1 MFLAIPPLVAALLV
15 ARGERAHYLQRVAPT
30 VLGGA
35 VFAGLLLAEGYGTL
49 LVASQSSLDATG
61 LGMRVVANAKIVR
74 EWFMPLLTPAIVW
87 LAAGGVLCAFVR
99 RLGHRRRSVFLVA
112 LVVLVR
118 PAVRDGLD
126 EVVSALRPLPRRA
139 RDSVGGADRSCPRGD
154 RRSAAGEGVR
164 IGRAHRRQRGHRG
177 NSAGAMVTC
186 LPRILT
192 VIMDPTRAVLPF
204 VERSMYIDGTSS
216 GYGLPELA
224 AFLAEQAERSAI
236 NVVRFTRTPAKEAIR
251 LYLPAT
257 VSAQVHLLDPPP
269 EPVADQIA
277 KLADVRRTLLIVDQ
291 ELDHPAAASQGPVLN
306 ARQIW
311 SHTRPGGE
319 TRLEVWE
326 MPPA

>member
-1 MFLAIPPLVAALLV
+1 ML
-15 ARGERAHYLQRVAPT
+15 
-30 VLGGA
+30 
-35 VFAGLLLAEGYGTL
+35 
-49 LVASQSSLDATG
+49 
-61 LGMRVVANAKIVR
+61 R
-74 EWFMPLLTPAIVW
+74 EWFMPLLTPAIVC
-87 LAAGGVLCAFVR
+87 LAAGGGLCAFVR
-99 RLGHRRRSVFLVA
+99 RLGHRAEVVFLVA
-112 LVVLVR
+112 LVVLSVLPYAMVSTKWYPR
-118 PAVRDGLD
+118 YALFL
-126 EVVSALRPLPRRA
+126 VVPVALLVARTMVALAAIIARPLA
-139 RDSVGGADRSCPRGD
+139 RVSE
-154 RRSAAGEGVR
+154 SAERIAGNVV
-164 IGRAHRRQRGHRG
+164 I
-177 NSAGAMVTC
+177 AGTLLALMVTC
-186 LPRILT
+186 APRILT

-204 VERSMYIDGTSS
+204 VERSTYIDGTSS
-216 GYGLPELA
+216 GYGLPELG
-224 AFLAEQAERSAI
+224 AFLAEQAERSTI

-277 KLADVRRTLLIVDQ
+277 TLAAVRRTLLIVDQ